1 MFKEERNTSYP
12 TSLFIDW
19 PLKPHIQKHKI
30 IFRNPVDNSNM
41 YKLVE
46 DVKCNKSITNHEKV
60 DHTTF

>member
-19 PLKPHIQKHKI
+19 RPLKTSHSETQNNLIKVMYVQISRKCEMQHIK
-30 IFRNPVDNSNM
+30 
-41 YKLVE
+41 
-46 DVKCNKSITNHEKV
+46 NKSEKV